1 MPGEDE
7 AGEDDDCMQVT
18 VVFGLRHG
26 GGGKVAVAGWVG
38 SSSSSDFVCHFFVF
52 LVFSILVPQVEA
64 P

>member
-1 MPGEDE
+1 
-7 AGEDDDCMQVT
+7 MQVT
-18 VVFGLRHG
+18 VVFGLRQG

-38 SSSSSDFVCHFFVF
+38 TSSSSDVVCHFFTF